1 MYKFSIK
8 LLVVV
13 CAIGLSS
20 CSSRV
25 CNNWAMEFFSDNP
38 NSIWNRFEPLEGI
51 FTISDLKK
59 QYDVKVKLSV
69 LNGFEHSR
77 VPIEVVIT
85 SPSGQKNIINKILV
99 TKDNDDNH
107 IGNVHG
113 DVWTIEQIIYSN
125 KEFTEEGEY
134 SFSVQNRTQYYELF
148 KVKSVAFSVT
158 VAKKKKN
165 EQ

>member
-1 MYKFSIK
+1 MRKFSVI
-8 LLVVV
+8 LLICV
-13 CAIGLSS
+13 CALSS
-20 CSSRV
+20 CSLDSAYWKKTETKA
-25 CNNWAMEFFSDNP
+25 NAIFANG
-38 NSIWNRFEPLEGI
+38 IWNRFEPLEGTFI
-51 FTISDLKK
+51 ISNMKR
-59 QYDVKVKLSV
+59 QYDVKFELSV

-148 KVKSVAFSVT
+148 RVKSVAFSVT